1 MARNFKQNQK
11 MRDERREQILSTA
24 LKLFAAKGLAATKI
38 SDIAVASQISQG
50 LLYHYFSSKE
60 AIFVELIR
68 GAFAQMNAAALAL
81 EALPLTPRAK
91 LEKAIRELLHSIADS
106 EDFARYVLLITQ
118 ASVSEAIPPEAQAIM
133 ASEHNVP
140 YAVIERII
148 EAGQS
153 DGSIKPFVARDLALV
168 FWMIMKGLALHK
180 AAQGAVFVA
189 PDARILT
196 SLFFSSAQNEVLQ
209 LYAASEE

>member
-81 EALPLTPRAK
+81 EALSLTPRAK

-140 YAVIERII
+140 
-148 EAGQS
+148 
-153 DGSIKPFVARDLALV
+153 
-168 FWMIMKGLALHK
+168 
-180 AAQGAVFVA
+180 
-189 PDARILT
+189 
-196 SLFFSSAQNEVLQ
+196 
-209 LYAASEE
+209 